1 MGGFAGSASVLE
13 LLDSLKKK
21 KKKDKIRAKG
31 ETGKYYIVVYRKDE
45 GLVKFFAKQI
55 GSFRQKK
62 WPDIYIPRRVKNLLV

>member
-21 KKKDKIRAKG
+21 KYKIRAKG

-62 WPDIYIPRRVKNLLV
+62 WPDIYILRRVKNLLV